1 MRDITIHEV
10 GNIQENL
17 NQNLSLIQVKKLPQ
31 YLSIIYKSGIKV
43 KYVLLWSI

>member
-17 NQNLSLIQVKKLPQ
+17 NQNLSLIQVKNFRNI
-31 YLSIIYKSGIKV
+31 YLSYISRV
-43 KYVLLWSI
+43 